1 MSLFPQSVEPA
12 RRRIVGIWLL
22 CLLAMVFG
30 AVVLGGFTRLTGSGL
45 SMADWR
51 PVTGWLPPLNDAE
64 WQAMFDLYRTTP
76 QFRHVNFDMTVET
89 FRSIFWLEYV
99 HRLWGR
105 LMGVVFLFPFLWF
118 VLKGFIERPLIGRI
132 GVLFVLGGLQGV
144 IGWFM
149 VASGLVEHPEVSQ
162 YRLVTHLGAA
172 MLIFVYM
179 LWLALTLLSGEAKAR
194 PVIEPLRPLARWTQ
208 GAICWIVLTM
218 LAGGFVAGLDAGFT
232 YNTFPLMDGRWIPEG
247 SFGHLLAPFDDV
259 PTVQFNHRLVA
270 VIAVILITIV
280 WLKAR
285 AILSA
290 GLQRTLFNGVLAAV
304 LAQVALGITTLLL
317 VVPTPLGAAH
327 QAMAFILL
335 GTAVWARY
343 SLSRVTVAPG

>member
-1 MSLFPQSVEPA
+1 MSLFPQSVDPA

-22 CLLAMVFG
+22 CLLGMVFG

-64 WQAMFDLYRTTP
+64 WQRMFDLYRATP
-76 QFRHVNFDMTVET
+76 QFRHVNYDMTVET

-105 LMGVVFLFPFLWF
+105 LMGTVFLLPFLWF
-118 VLKGFIERPLIGRI
+118 VFRGYIERSLIPRI
-132 GVLFVLGGLQGV
+132 GLLFVLGGLQGV

-149 VASGLVEHPEVSQ
+149 VASGLVDHPEVSQ

-179 LWLALTLLSGEAKAR
+179 LWLALTLLSGEARAR
-194 PVIEPLRPLARWTQ
+194 PVIEPLRPLARWTTF
-208 GAICWIVLTM
+208 AVCWVAFTM

-247 SFGHLLAPFDDV
+247 SFGYLLAPFEDI
-259 PTVQFNHRLVA
+259 PTVQFNHRVIA
-270 VIAVILITIV
+270 VTAVILITIV
-280 WLKAR
+280 WLRAR
-285 AILSA
+285 
-290 GLQRTLFNGVLAAV
+290 RTLSPGSQLTLFHGVLAAV
-304 LAQVALGITTLLL
+304 LVQAALGITTLLL

-335 GTAVWARY
+335 GTTIWARHG
-343 SLSRVTVAPG
+343 LSRVR

>member
-1 MSLFPQSVEPA
+1 MSFFPESASPA
-12 RRRIVGIWLL
+12 RRRTVGIWLL

-51 PVTGWLPPLNDAE
+51 PITGWLPPLSDAE
-64 WQAMFDLYRTTP
+64 WRRMFDLYRETP
-76 QFRHVNFDMTVET
+76 QFRHINYDMTVET
-89 FRSIFWLEYV
+89 FRSIFWLEYI

-105 LMGVVFLFPFLWF
+105 LMGVVFLFPFLFF
-118 VLKGFIERPLIGRI
+118 VVRGYIERPLIGRI
-132 GVLFVLGGLQGV
+132 GLLFVLGGLQGV
-144 IGWFM
+144 LGWLM
-149 VASGLVEHPEVSQ
+149 VASGLIDHPEVSQ

-179 LWLALTLLSGEAKAR
+179 LWLALTLLGGEARTK
-194 PVIEPLRPLARWTQ
+194 PVAEPLRPLARFTVFVI
-208 GAICWIVLTM
+208 GWIVLTM

-247 SFGHLLAPFDDV
+247 SFGSWLAPFEDI
-259 PTVQFNHRLVA
+259 PTVQFNHRVVA
-270 VIAVILITIV
+270 ITAVILITLLWIR
-280 WLKAR
+280 AR
-285 AILSA
+285 RMLPAGRHLNVFHGLIL
-290 GLQRTLFNGVLAAV
+290 AV
-304 LAQVALGITTLLL
+304 FAQAALGITTLLL

-335 GTAVWARY
+335 AVVVWARHT
-343 SLSRVTVAPG
+343 LSRAT